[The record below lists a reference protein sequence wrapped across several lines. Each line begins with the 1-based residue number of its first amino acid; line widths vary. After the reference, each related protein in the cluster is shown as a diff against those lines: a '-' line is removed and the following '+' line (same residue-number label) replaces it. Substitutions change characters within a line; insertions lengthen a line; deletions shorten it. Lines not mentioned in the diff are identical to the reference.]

1 MAAQPTLAVDRSGPA
16 LDGVEATHVSERS
29 RVIRAVAAS
38 WRKLALAMFLA
49 GILAAGATLVIP
61 NTYTASTTFM
71 PETKSSSALP
81 SSVAGLASQLGVTVS
96 ADPTDSPQFYADLVR
111 SRTLMERLLVDTFP
125 GHPGGRRLY
134 GARGRVLDILEVRG
148 PTPANR
154 LVNARMRLADATRV
168 AVDRRTGVLTLSF
181 VSVDPV
187 FAAWA
192 ANRLVNYLGDFNR
205 QTRQSQARAQRV
217 FAEERATVA
226 NTKLLEAEGA
236 LRAFYDENKSWQ
248 TSPRLVFEEG
258 RLRRRV
264 EIQSELLET
273 LLRQAEMT
281 RLSEVND
288 LPVFTVI
295 DQAEVPVLKTGPLR
309 RVIVMVAVGLTFVV
323 GVALALIPAYE
334 DRLRA
339 QLPELF
345 EGVAALRGR
354 FQRKSRYSATRS
366 A

>member
-1 MAAQPTLAVDRSGPA
+1 MAAQPNLAVDRSGPA
-16 LDGVEATHVSERS
+16 LDGVEGADVSTRT
-29 RVIRAVAAS
+29 RVIRAIAAS
-38 WRKLALAMFLA
+38 WARLALAMVVV
-49 GILAAGATLVIP
+49 GILAAGATLLIP

-111 SRTLMERLLVDTFP
+111 SRTLIERLLVDTFP

-134 GARGRVLDILEVRG
+134 ASRGRVLDILEVRG
-148 PTPANR
+148 ETPAHQ

-168 AVDRRTGVLTLSF
+168 AVDRRTGVLTLSV

-192 ANRLVNYLGDFNR
+192 ANHLVEYLGDFNR
-205 QTRQSQARAQRV
+205 QTRQSQAHAQRV
-217 FAEERATVA
+217 FAEERANVA
-226 NTKLLEAEGA
+226 NTQLVDAEGA
-236 LRAFYDENKSWQ
+236 LRRFYDENKSWQ
-248 TSPRLVFEEG
+248 SSPRLVFEEG

-273 LLRQAEMT
+273 LLRQVEMT
-281 RLSEVND
+281 RLSEVNN

-295 DQAEVPVLKTGPLR
+295 DRAEVPVLKTGPLR
-309 RVIVMVAVGLTFVV
+309 RVIVMAAVAVTFFIGL
-323 GVALALIPAYE
+323 ALALIPAYK
-334 DRLRA
+334 DKLRT

-345 EGVAALRGR
+345 DGVAALRGR
-354 FQRKSRYSATRS
+354 LRRKSRYSAARS